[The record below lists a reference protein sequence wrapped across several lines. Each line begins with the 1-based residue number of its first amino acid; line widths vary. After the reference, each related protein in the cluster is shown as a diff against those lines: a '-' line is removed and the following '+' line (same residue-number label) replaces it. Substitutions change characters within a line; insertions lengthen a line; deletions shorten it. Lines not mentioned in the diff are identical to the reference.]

1 MSGPDERD
9 EAGGGATGNRPG
21 DFLAAIKRM
30 LVLSK
35 DNFDL
40 LLKLAPLAL
49 LPSAAILWWHLKTI
63 HWSDVFLESAI
74 SAPGLTFLVVAA
86 LALWLLSVALFL
98 VPSIPIIGATEI
110 AYGGR
115 ALPGVSVR
123 ASFAALAGWVLVVVP
138 SVDYQFSQWWFLL
151 VPFVCAL
158 IAVVVEHL
166 RRPAPWSRKGR
177 YWATVRNVVQIAGV
191 TVAMVVTSM
200 PLAVVLRSVA
210 NLPDFEETPSSVKLL
225 LALLVSLI
233 GLIPGYVYVAA
244 RRRHANT
251 RVPNKAALAGTL
263 LVAYF
268 VIAFALAVLPVG
280 AIVLKAADVYS
291 NDRFTFQIL
300 KEDLVG
306 AMIKAGLPVEN
317 DKDMRIVSG
326 YVRYHFGGMRL
337 LCRDPFDPASVSA
350 AAVRAAREAGKPDP
364 GRVGGAHCV
373 TTATADLRKFT
384 VENGVEPPG

>member
-1 MSGPDERD
+1 
-9 EAGGGATGNRPG
+9 
-21 DFLAAIKRM
+21 M
-30 LVLSK
+30 LVVSK

-40 LLKLAPLAL
+40 LLKLSPLAL

-98 VPSIPIIGATEI
+98 VSSIPVIGATEF

-115 ALPGVSVR
+115 SLPDISVWAL
-123 ASFAALAGWVLVVVP
+123 FAALAGWVLVVLR
-138 SVDYQFSQWWFLL
+138 SVEHPFSQWWFLV

-158 IAVVVEHL
+158 IPVVIEHL
-166 RRPAPWSRKGR
+166 RRPIPWSRKGR
-177 YWATVRNVVQIAGV
+177 YCATGRNVFQIAGV
-191 TVAMVVTSM
+191 AVAMVVTSV
-200 PLAVVLRSVA
+200 PFAVVLKSVA
-210 NLPDFEETPSSVKLL
+210 TLPDFEEMPSSVKLL

-233 GLIPGYVYVAA
+233 GLIPGYVYVVA
-244 RRRHANT
+244 RRRHVDT

-268 VIAFALAVLPVG
+268 VIAFALVMLPVG
-280 AIVLKAADVYS
+280 AIVLRAADVYS

-300 KEDLVG
+300 KDDLAGV
-306 AMIKAGLPVEN
+306 MIKAGLPVEN
-317 DKDMRIVSG
+317 DKDMRVVSG
-326 YVRYHFGGMRL
+326 YVRYHFGGIRL
-337 LCRDPFDPASVSA
+337 LCRDPFDPAGISVE
-350 AAVRAAREAGKPDP
+350 AVRASREAGKPDP

-373 TTATADLRKFT
+373 KTETADLRKFT
-384 VENGVEPPG
+384 VENGVKPPD